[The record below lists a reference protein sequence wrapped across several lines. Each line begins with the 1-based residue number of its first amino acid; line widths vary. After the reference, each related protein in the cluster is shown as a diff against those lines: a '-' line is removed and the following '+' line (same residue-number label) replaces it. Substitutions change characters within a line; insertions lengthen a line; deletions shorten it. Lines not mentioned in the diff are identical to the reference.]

1 MENSNNKPG
10 RKPKRLAITA
20 TILEPYLFQNFVEQ
34 LAELHYEIDYN
45 KKHFQDGWQTI
56 DTSSVEA
63 HVKIGIEFSKKVAP
77 SGSTYV
83 TIFLFT
89 CMREM
94 GGQFKLCWSHSL
106 S

>member
-1 MENSNNKPG
+1 MENSNNKP
-10 RKPKRLAITA
+10 KKTKRLAIAA

-34 LAELHYEIDYN
+34 LADLHYEIEYN

-63 HVKIGIEFSKKVAP
+63 HVKIGVDFKKVAP
-77 SGSTYV
+77 SSATYV

-89 CMREM
+89 CIREK

>member
-10 RKPKRLAITA
+10 RKTKPLAITA

-34 LAELHYEIDYN
+34 LALLHHEIHYN
-45 KKHFQDGWQTI
+45 KKHSQEGWQTI

-63 HVKIGIEFSKKVAP
+63 HVKIGIHFSSKVKPAHAA
-77 SGSTYV
+77 YV

-89 CMREM
+89 CIKEKE
-94 GGQFKLCWSHSL
+94 GQFKLCWSHSL